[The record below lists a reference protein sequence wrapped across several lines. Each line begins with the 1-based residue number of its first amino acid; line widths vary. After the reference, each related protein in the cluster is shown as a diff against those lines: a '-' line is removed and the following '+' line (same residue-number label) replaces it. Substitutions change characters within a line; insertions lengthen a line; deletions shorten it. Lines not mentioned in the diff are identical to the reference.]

1 MNYADDL
8 PAIRAALILEA
19 AEVGESLLGPCNK
32 TLSSRKTMRWGTN
45 GSLALELTGRKR
57 GLWISRESG
66 RGGDLLA
73 LAMQEQHC
81 SFSEALAWARNWT
94 GISADPSTPRPR
106 VAPLPKAPGPDPEEL
121 AEQAAAIARACSF
134 ARTSQPLADTV
145 GELYVTRE
153 RGIPVPP
160 CGWPEAVRFHA
171 RACRLLAV
179 ATLENG
185 DVQAVQGVRLTPEG
199 HKAQATPEQP
209 VKITNGRQEG
219 ALVRLPA
226 WRTVAHGPQPL
237 LLAEGPENGLSVWA
251 STGFETWLVF
261 GVGMFAKAR
270 LPAGRQVVLCRD
282 DDMQHSP
289 ADKAVRKAVLE
300 WRKAGADVAV
310 ATPWDSRRGD
320 KSDFND
326 CIRADGTEAVTR
338 RIDLAL
344 HPLPLPSHGAK
355 IGEARQ
361 TLDTAVGAFF
371 ATAEAF
377 DADMAKAIGDLPPV
391 HGVRI
396 SVGAGKSH
404 SARHHAVQLI
414 HKMRTRGDR
423 RSVVFAVPTH
433 RLASEQEALFKEV
446 PHEGNPLRVA
456 TWRGRGADDPAVP
469 GEKMCRDLD
478 AVLDAQAIGLD
489 PQSAVCR
496 HKAKGAEEKLCPFFA
511 ECPYQAQRKE
521 RADIWLVPHE
531 LIYSSRP
538 GAIGDIAA
546 LVVDES
552 AWQDG
557 LEGLGPR
564 PIALAVDALGHA
576 DARPGDAKS
585 PDWLTLQDHR
595 AKARRVLS
603 ELADGALPR
612 AAFAAAS
619 FTAADA
625 SDARK
630 LELLRKLEPQMR
642 PGMSKQERRAL
653 VKGSEQNRIMLLR
666 ARFWRAL
673 ERLLADGGPVQSGW
687 ASLATTEG
695 ENGPVREL
703 HLKARRSVK
712 EGWQVPTLLIDALL
726 DIDLVLPYWPQAT
739 ITAEIEAE
747 APHQLI
753 RQVTDRAFSKAML
766 NPLDEEGTAARP
778 DIARKKGRNLRTVHA
793 IVTREA
799 CRFPAGKVL
808 MVAQKGAKQALIDLG
823 LPSNVETGHHNAVA
837 GQDIW
842 RDVQLLVVI
851 GRTMPRTAAVERM
864 AEALTGSA
872 ITPLD
877 GQYERIT
884 GARLVAGRGLVACE
898 VDRHPDPIA
907 EAIRRQVCEG
917 ELVQIIGRGRG
928 VNRTAANPLDVLVM
942 TDVALPMPIHEE
954 IAAADLDPTLPD
966 LMLAAGGIVFEN
978 YRHAA
983 EVCPHLWS
991 NWEAAK
997 KAFSRHQKGTNP
1009 YENTIHTGLSP
1020 SGLFLRRLDY
1030 QRAGE
1035 RHSPAIAW
1043 FDPLLCPDPE
1053 AFLTEKLGPLAWCRV
1068 APRVSQEPDIR
1079 TEAGADFDSLHAE
1092 GMRAA
1097 ADEAAGAEFDRL
1109 YAAAM
1114 NVPYPIASP
1123 AAAKAAHPAPKP
1135 HPAQEPPMPAAN
1147 DASPPAVNAELLQPE
1162 RVYPSA
1168 RADSPV
1174 SPITGLWRVP
1184 SRTGPPKVIIQRAD
1198 NKATSELA
1206 ELVAI
1211 TSFLPFCRGHYEPQP
1226 LRQGAAL

>member
-1 MNYADDL
+1 MSTVDDL
-8 PAIRAALILEA
+8 PEIRAALAIEA
-19 AEVGESLLGPCNK
+19 AEVAERLLGPRNK
-32 TLSSRKTMRWGTN
+32 AASNSRTARWGTN

-57 GLWISRESG
+57 GLWVSRESG
-66 RGGDLLA
+66 LGGDLLA
-73 LAMQEQHC
+73 LIMHALHC
-81 SFSEALAWARNWT
+81 NFSEALAWARNWT
-94 GISADPSTPRPR
+94 GISADPSAPRPR
-106 VAPLPKAPGPDPEEL
+106 VAPRPEPRGPDPEEL
-121 AEQAAAIARACSF
+121 AEQAAAIARARSF
-134 ARTSQPLADTV
+134 ARTSQPLAATA
-145 GELYVTRE
+145 GELYLTRE
-153 RGIPVPP
+153 RGIPVPS

-171 RACRLLAV
+171 RACRLIAI
-179 ATLENG
+179 ATLQSGE
-185 DVQAVQGVRLTPEG
+185 VQAVQGVRLTPEG
-199 HKAQATPEQP
+199 HKAQAAPELP

-226 WRTVAHGPQPL
+226 WRTVSGGPQPL

-261 GVGMFAKAR
+261 GVGMFAKTR
-270 LPAGRQVVLCRD
+270 LPAARRVVLCRD

-300 WRKAGADVAV
+300 WRRIGSDVAV
-310 ATPWDSRRGD
+310 ATPWDSRRGN

-326 CIRADGTEAVTR
+326 CIRDGGPEAVSR

-344 HPLPLPSHGAK
+344 HPLPPPSGGAT
-355 IGEARQ
+355 IAQARQ

-371 ATAEAF
+371 AAAEAF
-377 DADMAKAIGDLPPV
+377 DADMAKALGDLSPV

-404 SARHHAVQLI
+404 SARHHAGQLV
-414 HKMRTRGDR
+414 HNLRARGDR
-423 RSVVFAVPTH
+423 RSIVFAVPTH
-433 RLASEQEALFKEV
+433 RLASEQEALFKEL
-446 PHEGNPLRVA
+446 PHAGSPLRVS
-456 TWRGRGADDPAVP
+456 TWRGRAADDPATP

-496 HKAKGAEEKLCPFFA
+496 HKAKGEEEKLCPFFA

-531 LIYSSRP
+531 LIYSRRP

-576 DARPGDAKS
+576 DARPGDATS
-585 PDWLTLQDHR
+585 PDWLTLQDYR
-595 AKARRVLS
+595 TKARRILS
-603 ELADGALPR
+603 GMTDGALPR
-612 AAFAAAS
+612 DAFEAAA

-642 PGMSKQERRAL
+642 PGMSKEQRRAI
-653 VKGSEQNRIMLLR
+653 VKGAEQNRIMLLR

-687 ASLATTEG
+687 ASLATTDG

-712 EGWQVPTLLIDALL
+712 DGWQVPTLLIDALL
-726 DIDLVLPYWPQAT
+726 DINLVLPYWPQAT

-747 APHQLI
+747 APHQRI

-778 DIARKKGRNLRTVHA
+778 DVARKKGRNLRTVHA

-799 CRFPAGKVL
+799 RRFPAGKVL
-808 MVAQKGAKQALIDLG
+808 MVAQKGAKEGLIGLG
-823 LPSNVETGHHNAVA
+823 LPPNVETGHHNAVA

-842 RDVQLLVVI
+842 RDVQLLIVI

-877 GQYERIT
+877 GQYERTT
-884 GARLVAGRGLVACE
+884 GTRFVAGRGLVACE
-898 VDRHPDPIA
+898 VDRHPDPAA

-942 TDVALPMPIHEE
+942 TDVTLPMPIHEE

-983 EVCPHLWS
+983 EACPHLWS

-997 KAFSRHQKGTNP
+997 KAFARPRKGTFR
-1009 YENTIHTGLSP
+1009 YEVYSHTGLSP
-1020 SGLFLRRLDY
+1020 SSAQIRRLDY
-1030 QRAGE
+1030 QRAG
-1035 RHSPAIAW
+1035 RAHSPAIAW
-1043 FDPLLCPDPE
+1043 FDPLLRLDPE
-1053 AFLTEKLGPLAWCRV
+1053 TFLTEKLGPLAWCRV
-1068 APRVSQEPDIR
+1068 AAPEPSL
-1079 TEAGADFDSLHAE
+1079 ADP
-1092 GMRAA
+1092 
-1097 ADEAAGAEFDRL
+1097 
-1109 YAAAM
+1109 
-1114 NVPYPIASP
+1114 VVSP
-1123 AAAKAAHPAPKP
+1123 AIAKAAHPAPK
-1135 HPAQEPPMPAAN
+1135 HSPAQEPLTMPAN
-1147 DASPPAVNAELLQPE
+1147 DASLPVVRIEPLRPDK
-1162 RVYPSA
+1162 VYP
-1168 RADSPV
+1168 
-1174 SPITGLWRVP
+1174 PIKPRTPIMPIEGLWRV
-1184 SRTGPPKVIIQRAD
+1184 STGIRQPKVIIASLEPSVTAQGRP
-1198 NKATSELA
+1198 T
-1206 ELVAI
+1206 
-1211 TSFLPFCRGHYEPQP
+1211 TSFQPFCRGHFAPLTAPQEA
-1226 LRQGAAL
+1226 RQ